1 VDNAGNISPAV
12 STTIRI
18 DGEAPTI
25 SGAAAPA
32 PNPAGWNNSDVTVTF
47 TCDDT
52 LSGVDTCEAPVVLTG
67 EGSNLS
73 ASGSVTDKAGNT
85 ASTTVTGINID
96 RTAPVVTVTGVSDGA
111 SYPQSSVPEAGCS
124 TTDAL
129 SGVAVEAT
137 LSITGGSPDGTGT
150 FTATCAGALDHAGNT
165 SAPVGAT
172 YTVTLTYDFSGF
184 FQPVDN
190 PPTLNVVSAGRAV
203 PIKFSLNGD
212 QGLTIFAA
220 GYPISQRIECET
232 SAPTDT
238 IEQTVSAGTSGLAYD
253 PVTDTYTYTWK
264 TNRSWANTCRQLT
277 IRLSDGTDHT
287 ALFMFTR

>member
-1 VDNAGNISPAV
+1 
-12 STTIRI
+12 
-18 DGEAPTI
+18 
-25 SGAAAPA
+25 
-32 PNPAGWNNSDVTVTF
+32 
-47 TCDDT
+47 
-52 LSGVDTCEAPVVLTG
+52 
-67 EGSNLS
+67 
-73 ASGSVTDKAGNT
+73 
-85 ASTTVTGINID
+85 VTGINID
-96 RTAPVVTVTGVSDGA
+96 RAAPVVAVTGVSDGA
-111 SYPQSSVPEAGCS
+111 SYPQGSVPEAGCS
-124 TTDAL
+124 TIDAL

-137 LSITGGSPDGTGT
+137 LSLTGGDPDGTGT
-150 FTATCAGALDHAGNT
+150 FTATCAGALDNAGNAA
-165 SAPVGAT
+165 APVSAT

-212 QGLTIFAA
+212 QGLNIFAA

-238 IEQTVSAGTSGLAYD
+238 IEQTLSAGTSGLAYD

-287 ALFMFTR
+287 ALFQFTR